1 MKILTMACL
10 LSCLMFLTGCNKDAP
25 SSTRDE
31 SNHPHSHTSQS
42 YQKPGAN
49 VRLSHN
55 YDGATNVGEIENISL
70 SFTERYSSGEM
81 YIQLKPDKSLM
92 IEPATQDFIFSME
105 DKNSH
110 TIDLSVSANTKG
122 KYLLNIFASVIDD
135 YGQLRSRVM
144 AIAFYMGDKNH
155 NQSKIQNSDTEE
167 TVIILPSQESGAE
180 N

>member
-1 MKILTMACL
+1 MKILTMACM
-10 LSCLMFLTGCNKDAP
+10 LSCLMCLTGCNKDAP

-31 SNHPHSHTSQS
+31 SNHSHSHTSQS

-55 YDGATNVGEIENISL
+55 YDGATAIGDIENIRL

-81 YIQLKPDKSLM
+81 YIQLKPDKSLV
-92 IEPATQDFIFSME
+92 IEPATEDFTFPME

-122 KYLLNIFASVIDD
+122 KYLLNIFASVMDD
-135 YGQLRSRVM
+135 SGQLRSRIM
-144 AIAFYMGDKNH
+144 AIAFYVGDKNH
-155 NQSKIQNSDTEE
+155 KQSKIQNSDATVK
-167 TVIILPSQESGAE
+167 VIILPSQESGAE